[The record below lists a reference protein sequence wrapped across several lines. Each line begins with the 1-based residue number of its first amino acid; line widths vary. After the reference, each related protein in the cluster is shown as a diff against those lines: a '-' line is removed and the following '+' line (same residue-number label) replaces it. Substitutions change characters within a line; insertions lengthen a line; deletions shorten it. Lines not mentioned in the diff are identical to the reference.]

1 MSEGFS
7 RFDADCIQML
17 TCSLIDSESVRHV
30 QGNGCFVFAVACMLE
45 VAFELSRS
53 RLKWTSPPRET
64 SADRSFL
71 VSVRALS
78 IMRTT
83 TTPTNRT
90 CSLDLAHFEDG
101 LKPAKVGSP
110 STHGPAAVVL

>member
-71 VSVRALS
+71 GRQRLQLVAHAHEIL
-78 IMRTT
+78 
-83 TTPTNRT
+83 PTSKT
-90 CSLDLAHFEDG
+90 A
-101 LKPAKVGSP
+101 
-110 STHGPAAVVL
+110 